1 MKDIDNDKKW
11 KQAFQCF
18 ISIKLPQKQIQAVI
32 DVAALQSPTPS
43 SIQLHFSKKLFYL
56 ESQISCIVLQVSE
69 LSKSH
74 CISHCGG
81 GFHTPWKLH
90 PKATGFP
97 GKFST
102 YFKRLRLCKKN
113 KGKKL
118 EITLIKIRESR
129 PLMWLF
135 AVPQLKVLTFPI
147 AFPALFLAVATAF
160 CNKINKPNLAA
171 TNSSLQVL
179 TLPYPGL
186 ARFWCWVRFFSGCC
200 CPDWCWVPG
209 VTGQ

>member
-1 MKDIDNDKKW
+1 MKDINNDKKW

-43 SIQLHFSKKLFYL
+43 SIQLHFSKKLLPGEPDQLYCTAGDRAPKIPLHFSL
-56 ESQISCIVLQVSE
+56 WWWV
-69 LSKSH
+69 
-74 CISHCGG
+74 
-81 GFHTPWKLH
+81 HTPWKLH

-97 GKFST
+97 GKFSLISRGSD
-102 YFKRLRLCKKN
+102 FVKKIN
-113 KGKKL
+113 KEKKL
-118 EITLIKIRESR
+118 EVTLTKIRESR

-147 AFPALFLAVATAF
+147 AFPALFLAVAIAF
-160 CNKINKPNLAA
+160 CNKINKPNFAA

-179 TLPYPGL
+179 TLPYPGKTL
-186 ARFWCWVRFFSGCC
+186 VLS
-200 CPDWCWVPG
+200 
-209 VTGQ
+209 

>member
-1 MKDIDNDKKW
+1 MTKSENKHFSVL
-11 KQAFQCF
+11 FQSNCLKSRYRLWLMWQLYNHLHLLQFSF
-18 ISIKLPQKQIQAVI
+18 ISAKNC
-32 DVAALQSPTPS
+32 
-43 SIQLHFSKKLFYL
+43 YL
-56 ESQISCIVLQVSE
+56 ESQISCIVLQVTE

-81 GFHTPWKLH
+81 GFTH
-90 PKATGFP
+90 PENCIQRLLGSLENFP
-97 GKFST
+97 LISRGSDFV
-102 YFKRLRLCKKN
+102 KKIN
-113 KGKKL
+113 KEKKL
-118 EITLIKIRESR
+118 EVTLIKIRESR

-186 ARFWCWVRFFSGCC
+186 ARSWCWVRFFSGCC